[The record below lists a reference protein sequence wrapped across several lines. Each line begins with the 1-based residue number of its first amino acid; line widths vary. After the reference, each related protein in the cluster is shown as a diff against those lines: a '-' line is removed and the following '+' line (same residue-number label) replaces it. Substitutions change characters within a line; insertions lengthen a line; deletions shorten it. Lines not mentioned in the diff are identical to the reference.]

1 MKIRCLHSLNFLMD
15 SLVKGRTCSMVR
27 QIKILICLYLL
38 PLKTDHPGV
47 VLVRDI
53 QSMISRYFQK
63 GPTEQQFGLRDHG
76 TSTTEF
82 ENLKR

>member
-47 VLVRDI
+47 VLVTGHSVNDI
-53 QSMISRYFQK
+53 PLFSKGADRAAVWAKGSRNKYD
-63 GPTEQQFGLRDHG
+63 RV
-76 TSTTEF
+76 
-82 ENLKR
+82 